1 MTPLQSQLWQLLALP
16 VWRCAH
22 PERLPHAPE
31 PAAEPAMVLL
41 VVGQGRALPAP
52 LEADLRLALAPD
64 PARFRVMDEAAWR
77 AVGCPSA
84 PVLLGLNL
92 TMAAD
97 AFDWHGSLPL
107 TPEQKRE
114 LWSRLCSLCFAP

>member
-1 MTPLQSQLWQLLALP
+1 MTPLQSQLWQLLELP

-22 PERLPHAPE
+22 PERLPQAPA

-52 LEADLRLALAPD
+52 LEADLRLALALD

-77 AVGCPSA
+77 AAGSPVA
-84 PVLLGLNL
+84 PALLGLNL
-92 TMAAD
+92 TVAAD
-97 AFDWHGSLPL
+97 AFDWHGRLPL
-107 TPEQKRE
+107 TSTHKRE